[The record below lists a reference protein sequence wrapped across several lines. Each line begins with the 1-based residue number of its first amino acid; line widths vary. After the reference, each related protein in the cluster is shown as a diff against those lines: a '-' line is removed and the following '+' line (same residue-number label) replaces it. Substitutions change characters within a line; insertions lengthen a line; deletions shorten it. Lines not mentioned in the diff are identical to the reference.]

1 VPEDHHD
8 LGAFLRARRE
18 ALTPADVGL
27 PDSGRRRTPGLRRE
41 EVAALA
47 GVSMDYL
54 IRLEQ
59 GRDTRPSASVL
70 MALADAL
77 QLDEDART
85 HLKMLS
91 CVTGAAEFCPAAVAE
106 SREVPATVLRLVDQ
120 LVTPAY
126 VVTPYNDVL
135 AMNEGWRALVEPLGL
150 LDGDVPNLARF
161 TFLDPRAVEVY
172 LDWDAVAAH
181 QVSALRAASV
191 RWGDGPHMSLLLADL
206 QEDPAFAARWSA
218 HAVAEKRRGEK
229 RLLHP
234 ELGALRIAFE
244 VLLLPDASELRL
256 VSWLPADARTEAAF
270 ATLGLTATPVSPA
283 VLRVV
288 GEG

>member
-1 VPEDHHD
+1 VPDHHD

-54 IRLEQ
+54 VRLEQ
-59 GRDTRPSASVL
+59 GRDTRPSPSVL
-70 MALADAL
+70 LALADAL

-85 HLKMLS
+85 HLKILS
-91 CVTGAAEFCPAAVAE
+91 CVNGSAEFCPAMAAE
-106 SREVPATVLRLVDQ
+106 AREVPDTILRLVDQ
-120 LVTPAY
+120 LATPAY

-135 AMNEGWRALVEPLGL
+135 AMNEGWRTLVEPLGL
-150 LDGDVPNLARF
+150 LDRAVPNLARF
-161 TFLDPRAVEVY
+161 TFLDPRAAEVY
-172 LDWDAVAAH
+172 VDWDDVAAH

-191 RWGDGPHMSLLLADL
+191 RWGDAPHMSVLLEDL
-206 QEDPAFAARWSA
+206 QQVPAFATRWSA

-229 RLLHP
+229 RLRHP

-270 ATLGLTATPVSPA
+270 ATLGTSHTPVSPA

-288 GEG
+288 GQG

>member
-1 VPEDHHD
+1 MPDDHTD

-18 ALTPADVGL
+18 ALQPADVGL

-59 GRDTRPSASVL
+59 GRDTRPSSSVL

-77 QLDEDART
+77 QLDEDGRT
-85 HLKMLS
+85 HLKVLA
-91 CVTGAAEFCPAAVAE
+91 CVNGAGELCPAAVDAA
-106 SREVPATVLRLVDQ
+106 REVPATVTRLIEG
-120 LVTPAY
+120 LAMPAY
-126 VVTPYNDVL
+126 VVTPYHDVVSMNDS
-135 AMNEGWRALVEPLGL
+135 WRALVAPLGL
-150 LDGDVPNLARF
+150 LERDEPNLAWF
-161 TFLDPRAVEVY
+161 TFRHPRATEVY
-172 LDWDAVAAH
+172 PDWDDVAAH

-191 RWGDGPHMSLLLADL
+191 RWGTDPRMDALVADL
-206 QEDPAFAARWSA
+206 QEVPAFAERWSA

-234 ELGALRIAFE
+234 DLGPLRIAFE
-244 VLLLPDASELRL
+244 VLLLPDANEPRL
-256 VSWLPADARTEAAF
+256 VSWLPADARTETAF
-270 ATLGLTATPVSPA
+270 DVVAGRQPSSPA

-288 GEG
+288 GDA

>member
-1 VPEDHHD
+1 
-8 LGAFLRARRE
+8 
-18 ALTPADVGL
+18 
-27 PDSGRRRTPGLRRE
+27 
-41 EVAALA
+41 
-47 GVSMDYL
+47 
-54 IRLEQ
+54 
-59 GRDTRPSASVL
+59 

-85 HLKMLS
+85 HLKILS
-91 CVTGAAEFCPAAVAE
+91 CVNGAGELCPASVPEA
-106 SREVPATVLRLVDQ
+106 REVPATVLRLVDQ
-120 LVTPAY
+120 LATPAY
-126 VVTPYNDVL
+126 VVTPYHDVL
-135 AMNEGWRALVEPLGL
+135 AMNDWWRSLVEPLGL

-161 TFLDPRAVEVY
+161 TFLDPRAPDVY
-172 LDWDAVAAH
+172 LDWDDVAAH

-191 RWGDGPHMSLLLADL
+191 LWGDGARMSALLADL
-206 QEDPAFAARWSA
+206 QQDPAFAARWSA

-234 ELGALRIAFE
+234 DLGALRIAFE
-244 VLLLPDASELRL
+244 VLLLPDAGELRL

-270 ATLGLTATPVSPA
+270 ATLGTAATPVSPA